1 MYSLWDKTLEGFK
14 PMTDCK
20 EILAMLKSAET
31 DMLREGAYLAGE
43 SHCEDAVPLLVEM
56 LKSSNIG
63 VQESADNALRKI
75 GGKEAVTGVIPL
87 LRSDEAPVRNGAMD
101 ILRALGGQ
109 ELSSIIPL
117 LKDEDVDIRIFATDI
132 LGSSQNN
139 MALSPLCDA
148 LLKDPEV
155 NVRYQAAVSL
165 GDLGLSEAAKCLNQ
179 AMRDEEWVQY
189 SVIEALAKIRHA
201 SSVDAM
207 VKAMSHSSELVVSMI
222 IDALGDMGNVK
233 AVSLLLSRMESSPTA
248 LRNKIV
254 KAIVKILGAKL
265 VNLLPKDARQN
276 FRDYLL
282 VALEDEDTEVQD
294 AAILG
299 LAVMGGDDAAAGV
312 FAIAVK
318 LDPDKDQDR
327 LDSIISSLA
336 QMGVTAV
343 LKNALRNDDV
353 QAALLAVETL
363 ARISDPEVEAV
374 LVNAFWQGYITV
386 QRAIVSVL
394 ARIAGPGSTDFFM
407 DLLQKHN
414 DGKVLKSAASFLG
427 QKFRHAPAADA
438 LFDLLD
444 HQYDDVKEAAL
455 DACVAIGGE
464 QMQERFRELF
474 KGDEPVKRLMAV
486 YALGRIDA
494 TANIELLKTALEDES
509 PDIRKHALEAISS
522 LCYQND
528 VWINMLAPR
537 LLDENRDVRQT
548 VVEIMGRCFSP
559 EIVPHLV
566 HALGDDDD
574 WVKVRALEVLGQH
587 KVVAAIPDVMVLLE
601 YPNKLVAI
609 RAIECLGSI
618 GGTAAF
624 QALLSISNNEDYE
637 LMEAAEAAISQI
649 QDEQEREM

>member
-1 MYSLWDKTLEGFK
+1 
-14 PMTDCK
+14 MTDCK
-20 EILAMLKSAET
+20 EILSMLRSAET
-31 DMLREGAYLAGE
+31 DVLREGAYLAGE
-43 SHCEDAVPLLVEM
+43 ERCEDAVPLLVEM

-63 VQESADNALRKI
+63 VQESADNALRRI

-87 LRSDEAPVRNGAMD
+87 LRSDDAPVRNGAMD
-101 ILRALGGQ
+101 ILRTLGGQ

-117 LKDEDVDIRIFATDI
+117 LRDEDVDIRIFATDI
-132 LGSSQNN
+132 LGSAGNV
-139 MALSPLCDA
+139 MAVAPLCDA

-165 GDLGLSEAAKCLNQ
+165 GNLGLPEAAKCLNQ

-201 SSVDAM
+201 SSIDAM

-233 AVSLLLSRMESSPTA
+233 AVSLLLGRMENSPTA

-265 VNLLPKDARQN
+265 VNLLPKDARAN

-282 VALEDEDTEVQD
+282 VALEDEETEVQD
-294 AAILG
+294 AAIAG
-299 LAVMGGDDAAAGV
+299 LAAMGGDDAAAGV
-312 FAIAVK
+312 FAIAAQ

-327 LDSIISSLA
+327 LDGIISSLA
-336 QMGVTAV
+336 EMGVTAV
-343 LKNALRNDDV
+343 LKNALRNEDTH
-353 QAALLAVETL
+353 AALLAVETL
-363 ARISDPEVEAV
+363 ARVNDPEVESV
-374 LVNAFWQGYITV
+374 LVNAFWQGTIGV

-394 ARIAGPGSTDFFM
+394 ARIAGPGSVDFFM

-427 QKFRHAPAADA
+427 LKLKHAPASDA

-444 HQYDDVKEAAL
+444 HQYDDVKEAGL

-464 QMQERFRELF
+464 DMQKRF
-474 KGDEPVKRLMAV
+474 KGLFSGLDPLKRLMAV
-486 YALGRIDA
+486 YALGKIDPA
-494 TANIELLKTALEDES
+494 GNLELLRTALEDEN
-509 PDIRKHALEAISS
+509 PDIRKHALEAIAN
-522 LCYQND
+522 LCYQSEIWLD
-528 VWINMLAPR
+528 ILGPR
-537 LLDENRDVRQT
+537 MLDENRDVRQT
-548 VVEIMGRCFSP
+548 VVELMGRCFCP
-559 EIVPHLV
+559 EMVPHLLQ
-566 HALGDDDD
+566 ALGDDDD
-574 WVKVRALEVLGQH
+574 WVKVRVLEVLGQQ
-587 KVVAAIPDVMVLLE
+587 KVLEAIPQVVALLDN
-601 YPNKLVAI
+601 PNKLVAI

-624 QALLSISNNEDYE
+624 QALLSVSGGEDYE
-637 LMEAAEAAISQI
+637 LMEAAEAAIARI
-649 QDEQEREM
+649 QEEQEREM

>member
-1 MYSLWDKTLEGFK
+1 
-14 PMTDCK
+14 MTDCK

-31 DMLREGAYLAGE
+31 DVLREAAYLAGE
-43 SHCEDAVPLLVEM
+43 ERCEDAVPFLVEM

-63 VQESADNALRKI
+63 VQESADNALRQI

-101 ILRALGGQ
+101 ILRALGSQ
-109 ELSSIIPL
+109 ELQSIIPL
-117 LKDEDVDIRIFATDI
+117 LKEEDVDIRIFATDI
-132 LGSSQNN
+132 LGSAGNI
-139 MALSPLCDA
+139 MAVAPLCDA

-165 GDLGLSEAAKCLNQ
+165 GNLGLPEAAKCLNQ

-189 SVIEALAKIRHA
+189 SVIEALAKIRH
-201 SSVDAM
+201 SSSIDAM

-233 AVSLLLSRMESSPTA
+233 AVSLLLNRMESSPTA

-265 VNLLPKDARQN
+265 VNLLPKDAREN

-282 VALEDEDTEVQD
+282 VALDDEETEVQD

-312 FAIAVK
+312 FAIAAK

-327 LDSIISSLA
+327 LDGIIGSLA

-343 LKNALRNDDV
+343 LKNALRNEDV
-353 QAALLAVETL
+353 PAALLAVETL
-363 ARISDPEVEAV
+363 SRISDPEVESV

-386 QRAIVSVL
+386 QRAIVAVL
-394 ARIAGPGSTDFFM
+394 ARIAGPGSVDFFM

-427 QKFRHAPAADA
+427 QKLKHAPAAES
-438 LFDLLD
+438 LFELLD

-464 QMQERFRELF
+464 AMQTRFKALYQG
-474 KGDEPVKRLMAV
+474 GDPVKRLMAV

-494 TANIELLKTALEDES
+494 ASNLELLKSALEDANPE
-509 PDIRKHALEAISS
+509 IRKHALEAISS

-528 VWINMLAPR
+528 VWVELLAPR

-548 VVEIMGRCFSP
+548 VVEIMGKCYSP
-559 EIVPHLV
+559 EIAPHLL
-566 HALGDDDD
+566 HALSDDDD
-574 WVKVRALEVLGQH
+574 WVKVRALEVLGQR
-587 KVVAAIPDVMVLLE
+587 KVLEAIPNVMALLE

-624 QALLSISNNEDYE
+624 QALLSISNSEDYE
-637 LMEAAEAAISQI
+637 LMEAAEAAISRI
-649 QDEQEREM
+649 QEEQEREL

>member
-1 MYSLWDKTLEGFK
+1 
-14 PMTDCK
+14 MTECK
-20 EILAMLKSAET
+20 EILAMLKSPET
-31 DMLREGAYLAGE
+31 DVLREAAYLAGE
-43 SHCEDAVPLLVEM
+43 AHCEDAVPLLVEM

-75 GGKEAVTGVIPL
+75 GGREAVTGVIPL

-132 LGSSQNN
+132 LGSADNT
-139 MALSPLCDA
+139 MAIGPLCDA

-165 GDLGLSEAAKCLNQ
+165 GNLGLPEAAKCLNQ

-233 AVSLLLSRMESSPTA
+233 AVSLLLGRMEDSPTA

-265 VNLLPKDARQN
+265 VNLLPKDAREN

-282 VALEDEDTEVQD
+282 VALEDEDVEVQD
-294 AAILG
+294 AAISG
-299 LAVMGGDDAAAGV
+299 LAAMGGDDAAAGV

-318 LDPDKDQDR
+318 LDADKDQDR
-327 LDSIISSLA
+327 LEGIIANLA

-343 LKNALRNDDV
+343 LKNALRNEDV
-353 QAALLAVETL
+353 HAALLAVETL
-363 ARISDPEVEAV
+363 SRIEDPEVESV

-394 ARIAGPGSTDFFM
+394 SRIAGAGSIDFFM
-407 DLLQKHN
+407 DILHKHN
-414 DGKVLKSAASFLG
+414 DGKVLKSAAAFLG
-427 QKFRHAPAADA
+427 QKLKHAPAAEA
-438 LFDLLD
+438 LFDLLE

-455 DACVAIGGE
+455 EACVAIGGDA
-464 QMQERFRELF
+464 MQDRFRELF
-474 KGDEPVKRLMAV
+474 LGQDHMKRLMAV

-494 TANIELLKTALEDES
+494 AANIELLKGALEDAE
-509 PDIRKHALEAISS
+509 PEIRKHALEAISS
-522 LCYQND
+522 LCFQND
-528 VWINMLAPR
+528 IWLDTLAPR

-548 VVEIMGRCFSP
+548 VVEIMGRCFTP

-566 HALGDDDD
+566 SALSDVDD
-574 WVKVRALEVLGQH
+574 WVKVRALEVLSQH
-587 KVVAAIPDVMVLLE
+587 RVAAALPEVVALLE

-609 RAIECLGSI
+609 RAIECLGGI

-624 QALLSISNNEDYE
+624 QALLSISGGEDQE
-637 LMEAAEAAISQI
+637 LMEAAESAIARI
-649 QDEQEREM
+649 QEEQEKEL

>member
-1 MYSLWDKTLEGFK
+1 
-14 PMTDCK
+14 MTDCK

-31 DMLREGAYLAGE
+31 DVLREGAYLAGE
-43 SHCEDAVPLLVEM
+43 EHCEDAVPFLVGM

-87 LRSDEAPVRNGAMD
+87 LSSDEAPVRNGAMD
-101 ILRALGGQ
+101 ILRTLGSQ
-109 ELSSIIPL
+109 ELQSIIPL
-117 LKDEDVDIRIFATDI
+117 LKEEDVDIRIFATDI
-132 LGSSQNN
+132 LGSAGNV
-139 MALSPLCDA
+139 MAVAPLCEA

-165 GDLGLSEAAKCLNQ
+165 GSLGLPEAAKCLNQ

-189 SVIEALAKIRHA
+189 SVIEALAKIRHS

-222 IDALGDMGNVK
+222 IDALGEMGNVK

-265 VNLLPKDARQN
+265 VNLLPKDAREN

-282 VALEDEDTEVQD
+282 VALEDEEEEVQD

-312 FAIAVK
+312 FAIALK
-318 LDPDKDQDR
+318 LDPGKDQDR
-327 LDSIISSLA
+327 LDSILASLS

-353 QAALLAVETL
+353 HSALLAVETL
-363 ARISDPEVEAV
+363 ARISDPEVENV
-374 LVNAFWQGYITV
+374 LVNSFWQGYITV
-386 QRAIVSVL
+386 QRAIVVVL
-394 ARIAGPGSTDFFM
+394 ARIAGPGSVDFFM
-407 DLLQKHN
+407 DLLHKHN
-414 DGKVLKSAASFLG
+414 DGKVLKSAANFLG
-427 QKFRHAPAADA
+427 QKLKHPPAAEA

-455 DACVAIGGE
+455 DACVAIGGAE
-464 QMQERFRELF
+464 MQERFKALF
-474 KGDEPVKRLMAV
+474 SGEDQVKRLMAV

-494 TANIELLKTALEDES
+494 AANLELLKTALEDAS

-528 VWINMLAPR
+528 VWVELLAPR

-548 VVEIMGRCFSP
+548 VVEIMGKCFSQQL
-559 EIVPHLV
+559 VPHLL
-566 HALGDDDD
+566 HALNDDDD

-587 KVVAAIPDVMVLLE
+587 RVVESIPGVMNLLE
-601 YPNKLVAI
+601 YQNKLVAI

-624 QALLSISNNEDYE
+624 QALLSISNSEDYE
-637 LMEAAEAAISQI
+637 LMEAAEAAISRI
-649 QDEQEREM
+649 QEEQEREL

>member
-1 MYSLWDKTLEGFK
+1 
-14 PMTDCK
+14 MTDCK
-20 EILAMLKSAET
+20 EILAMLRSAET
-31 DMLREGAYLAGE
+31 DVLREGAYLAGE
-43 SHCEDAVPLLVEM
+43 GRCEDAVPLLVEM

-63 VQESADNALRKI
+63 VQESADNALRQI

-117 LKDEDVDIRIFATDI
+117 LKEEDVDIRIFATDI
-132 LGSSQNN
+132 LGSAGNV
-139 MALSPLCDA
+139 MAVAPLCDA

-165 GDLGLSEAAKCLNQ
+165 GNLGLPEAAKCLNQ

-189 SVIEALAKIRHA
+189 SVIEALAKIRH
-201 SSVDAM
+201 SSSIDAM

-222 IDALGDMGNVK
+222 IDALGEMGNVK
-233 AVSLLLSRMESSPTA
+233 AVSLLLNRMESSPTA

-265 VNLLPKDARQN
+265 VNLLPKDAREN

-282 VALEDEDTEVQD
+282 VALEDEEVEVQD

-327 LDSIISSLA
+327 LDSIVGSLA

-343 LKNALRNDDV
+343 LKNALRNEDV

-363 ARISDPEVEAV
+363 ARISSPEVEGV
-374 LVNAFWQGYITV
+374 LVNAFWQGYISV
-386 QRAIVSVL
+386 QRAIVAVL
-394 ARIAGPGSTDFFM
+394 ARIAGPGSVDFFM
-407 DLLQKHN
+407 DLLNKHN

-427 QKFRHAPAADA
+427 QKLRHVPASDA

-455 DACVAIGGE
+455 EACVAIGGDDL
-464 QMQERFRELF
+464 QLRFRKLF
-474 KGDEPVKRLMAV
+474 QGQDPMKRLMAV
-486 YALGRIDA
+486 YALGKIDA
-494 TANIELLKTALEDES
+494 AANLEILKSALEDEN
-509 PDIRKHALEAISS
+509 PDIRKHALEAIST

-528 VWINMLAPR
+528 VWLDLLGPR
-537 LLDENRDVRQT
+537 LLDESRDVRQT
-548 VVEIMGRCFSP
+548 VVEIMGKCFSP
-559 EIVPHLV
+559 EIVPHLR
-566 HALGDDDD
+566 HALTDDDD

-587 KVVAAIPDVMVLLE
+587 KVVEAIPDVMTLLE

-609 RAIECLGSI
+609 RGIECLGSI

-624 QALLSISNNEDYE
+624 QALLSISNSEDYE
-637 LMEAAEAAISQI
+637 LMEAAEAAIARI
-649 QDEQEREM
+649 QEEQEKEL

>member
-1 MYSLWDKTLEGFK
+1 
-14 PMTDCK
+14 MTDCK
-20 EILAMLKSAET
+20 EILAMLKSAES
-31 DMLREGAYLAGE
+31 DALREGAYLAGE
-43 SHCEDAVPLLVEM
+43 ARCEDAVPLLVEM

-63 VQESADNALRKI
+63 VQEAADNALRKI

-132 LGSSQNN
+132 LGSAGNS
-139 MALSPLCDA
+139 MALAPLCDA

-165 GDLGLSEAAKCLNQ
+165 GSLGLPDAAKCLNQ

-207 VKAMSHSSELVVSMI
+207 VKAMSHSSELVGSMI

-265 VNLLPKDARQN
+265 VNLLPKDAREN

-282 VALEDEDTEVQD
+282 VALEDEEAEVQD

-312 FAIAVK
+312 FAIAAK
-318 LDPDKDQDR
+318 LDPDQDQDR
-327 LDSIISSLA
+327 LDGIIGSLS

-343 LKNALRNDDV
+343 LKNALRNEDV
-353 QAALLAVETL
+353 PSALLAVQIL
-363 ARISDPEVEAV
+363 ARISDPEVEVV
-374 LVNAFWQGYITV
+374 LVNAFWKGDITV
-386 QRAIVSVL
+386 QRAIVAVL
-394 ARIAGPGSTDFFM
+394 AHIAGPGSTDFFM

-414 DGKVLKSAASFLG
+414 DGKVLKSAAYFLG
-427 QKFRHAPAADA
+427 QKLKYLPAAGA
-438 LFDLLD
+438 LFELLD

-464 QMQERFRELF
+464 AMQDRFRELF
-474 KGDEPVKRLMAV
+474 QGDDSTKRLMAV

-494 TANIELLKTALEDES
+494 SANLELLKTALEDEG
-509 PDIRKHALEAISS
+509 PEIRKHALEAISS
-522 LCYQND
+522 LCYENSI
-528 VWINMLAPR
+528 WIDILAPR
-537 LLDENRDVRQT
+537 LLDESCDVRQT

-559 EIVPHLV
+559 EIVPHLM

-587 KVVAAIPDVMVLLE
+587 KVVAAIPDVMILLE

-624 QALLSISNNEDYE
+624 QALLSISNSEDYE
-637 LMEAAEAAISQI
+637 LMEAAEAAISRI
-649 QDEQEREM
+649 QEEQEREL

>member
-1 MYSLWDKTLEGFK
+1 
-14 PMTDCK
+14 MTDCK
-20 EILAMLKSAET
+20 EILAMLRSAET
-31 DMLREGAYLAGE
+31 DVLREGAYLAGE
-43 SHCEDAVPLLVEM
+43 GRCEDAVPLLVEM

-63 VQESADNALRKI
+63 VQESADNALRQI

-117 LKDEDVDIRIFATDI
+117 LKEEDVDIRIFATDI
-132 LGSSQNN
+132 LGSAGNV
-139 MALSPLCDA
+139 MAVAPLCDA

-165 GDLGLSEAAKCLNQ
+165 GNLGLPEAAKCLNQ

-189 SVIEALAKIRHA
+189 SVIEALAKIRH
-201 SSVDAM
+201 SSSIDAM

-222 IDALGDMGNVK
+222 IDALGEMGNVK
-233 AVSLLLSRMESSPTA
+233 AVSLLLNRMESSPTA

-265 VNLLPKDARQN
+265 VNLLPKDAREN

-282 VALEDEDTEVQD
+282 VALEDEEVEVQD

-327 LDSIISSLA
+327 LDSIVGSLA

-343 LKNALRNDDV
+343 LKNALRNEDV

-363 ARISDPEVEAV
+363 ARISSPEVESV
-374 LVNAFWQGYITV
+374 LVNAFWQGYISV
-386 QRAIVSVL
+386 QRAIVAVL
-394 ARIAGPGSTDFFM
+394 ARIAGPGSVDFFM
-407 DLLQKHN
+407 DLLNKHN

-427 QKFRHAPAADA
+427 QKLRHVPASDA

-455 DACVAIGGE
+455 EACVAIGGDDL
-464 QMQERFRELF
+464 QKRFRELF
-474 KGDEPVKRLMAV
+474 QGQDPMKRLMAV
-486 YALGRIDA
+486 YALGKIDA
-494 TANIELLKTALEDES
+494 AANLEILKSALEDEN
-509 PDIRKHALEAISS
+509 PDIRKHALEAIST

-528 VWINMLAPR
+528 VWLDLLGPR
-537 LLDENRDVRQT
+537 LLDESRDVRQT
-548 VVEIMGRCFSP
+548 VVEIMGKCFSP
-559 EIVPHLV
+559 EIVPHLR
-566 HALGDDDD
+566 HALTDDDD

-587 KVVAAIPDVMVLLE
+587 KVVEAIPDVMTLLE

-609 RAIECLGSI
+609 RGIECLGSI

-624 QALLSISNNEDYE
+624 QALLSISNSEDYE
-637 LMEAAEAAISQI
+637 LMEAAEAAIARI
-649 QDEQEREM
+649 QEEQEKEL

>member
-1 MYSLWDKTLEGFK
+1 
-14 PMTDCK
+14 MTDCK

-31 DMLREGAYLAGE
+31 DVLREGAYLAGE
-43 SHCEDAVPLLVEM
+43 SRCEDAVPFLVEM

-63 VQESADNALRKI
+63 VQESADNALRQI

-109 ELSSIIPL
+109 ELPSVIPL

-132 LGSSQNN
+132 LGSADNS
-139 MALSPLCDA
+139 MAIGPLCDA

-165 GDLGLSEAAKCLNQ
+165 GNLGLSEAAKCLNQ

-189 SVIEALAKIRHA
+189 SVIEALAKIRHS

-233 AVSLLLSRMESSPTA
+233 AVSLLLGRMESSPTA

-265 VNLLPKDARQN
+265 VNLLPKDAREN

-312 FAIAVK
+312 FSIAVK
-318 LDPDKDQDR
+318 LDSDKDQDR
-327 LDSIISSLA
+327 LDGIIGSLA

-343 LKNALRNDDV
+343 LKSTLRNDDAH
-353 QAALLAVETL
+353 AALLAVEVL
-363 ARISDPEVEAV
+363 SRIDDPEVESV

-386 QRAIVSVL
+386 QRAIVAVL

-407 DLLQKHN
+407 DLLHKHN

-427 QKFRHAPAADA
+427 QKLKHQPAAHA
-438 LFDLLD
+438 LYELLE

-455 DACVAIGGE
+455 DACVALGGDE
-464 QMQERFRELF
+464 MQSRFREMFL
-474 KGDEPVKRLMAV
+474 GDDPTRRLMAV

-494 TANIELLKTALEDES
+494 AGNLELLKTALEDAS
-509 PDIRKHALEAISS
+509 PEIRKHALEAIST

-528 VWINMLAPR
+528 VWLDMLAPR

-566 HALGDDDD
+566 HALTDDDD
-574 WVKVRALEVLGQH
+574 WVKVRALEVLGQR
-587 KVVAAIPDVMVLLE
+587 KVTQAIPDVMTLLE
-601 YPNKLVAI
+601 FPNKLVAI

-624 QALLSISNNEDYE
+624 QALLSISNSEDYE
-637 LMEAAEAAISQI
+637 LMEAAEAAISKI
-649 QDEQEREM
+649 QEEQERDL

>member
-1 MYSLWDKTLEGFK
+1 
-14 PMTDCK
+14 MTECK
-20 EILAMLKSAET
+20 DILAMLKSAET
-31 DMLREGAYLAGE
+31 DVLREGAYLAGE
-43 SHCEDAVPLLVEM
+43 AHCDDAVPLLVEM

-109 ELSSIIPL
+109 ELPSVIPL
-117 LKDEDVDIRIFATDI
+117 LRDEDVDIRIFATDI
-132 LGSSQNN
+132 LGSADNS
-139 MALSPLCDA
+139 MALGPLCDA

-165 GDLGLSEAAKCLNQ
+165 GNLGLPEAAKCLNQ

-201 SSVDAM
+201 SSIDAM

-233 AVSLLLSRMESSPTA
+233 AVSLLLGRMEASPTA

-265 VNLLPKDARQN
+265 VNLLPKDAREN

-282 VALEDEDTEVQD
+282 VALEDEDVEVQD
-294 AAILG
+294 AAISG
-299 LAVMGGDDAAAGV
+299 LAAMGGDDAAAGV
-312 FAIAVK
+312 FAIAAR

-327 LDSIISSLA
+327 LDGIVTSLSK
-336 QMGVTAV
+336 MGVTAV
-343 LKNALRNDDV
+343 LKNALRNEDAH
-353 QAALLAVETL
+353 AAHLAVETL
-363 ARISDPEVEAV
+363 SRLDDPEIEAV

-386 QRAIVSVL
+386 QRAIVAVL
-394 ARIAGPGSTDFFM
+394 SRIAGAGSIDFFM
-407 DLLQKHN
+407 DVLHKHN

-427 QKFRHAPAADA
+427 QKLKYAPAAES
-438 LFDLLD
+438 LFELLD

-455 DACVAIGGE
+455 EACVAIGGE
-464 QMQERFRELF
+464 AMQERFREF
-474 KGDEPVKRLMAV
+474 FRGGDPVKRLMAV

-494 TANIELLKTALEDES
+494 AANIELLKNALEDAS
-509 PDIRKHALEAISS
+509 PEMRKHALEAIST
-522 LCYQND
+522 LCYQSD
-528 VWINMLAPR
+528 VWLDMLAPR

-548 VVEIMGRCFSP
+548 VVEIMGRCFTP
-559 EIVPHLV
+559 EIIPPLV
-566 HALGDDDD
+566 SALADDDD
-574 WVKVRALEVLGQH
+574 WVKVRALEVLGTRKVAQALPE
-587 KVVAAIPDVMVLLE
+587 VVALLE

-609 RAIECLGSI
+609 RAIECLGDI
-618 GGTAAF
+618 GGTASF
-624 QALLSISNNEDYE
+624 QALLTISGGEDAE
-637 LMEAAEAAISQI
+637 LMEAAESAIARI
-649 QDEQEREM
+649 QEEQEKEL